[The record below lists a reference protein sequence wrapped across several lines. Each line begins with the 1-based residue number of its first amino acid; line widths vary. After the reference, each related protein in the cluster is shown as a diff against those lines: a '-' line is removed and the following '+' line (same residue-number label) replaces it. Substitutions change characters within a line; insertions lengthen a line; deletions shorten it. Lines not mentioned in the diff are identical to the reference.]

1 MYKIILYNNG
11 KKVKTFR
18 SYNLYSNAIKKYRYL
33 LKANKVFFPKEYLW
47 DGSKTDYELV
57 LVAPPQNKAKEYVRN
72 ELGGV
77 IKLIPKGDFAIKQV
91 EKYAVEDS
99 FKNKVDGKKYDF
111 KTLIKKILSNGNL
124 TYTLIVINNKLVI
137 ERFEDEVMDVFV
149 LKNKEIANN
158 LFHTIMAF
166 NDANGLTNFIYFNE
180 PTLDMRLRVYESL
193 EERYGIS
200 RFYMQKLTTH

>member
-77 IKLIPKGDFAIKQV
+77 IKLIPKGDFTIKQV

-99 FKNKVDGKKYDF
+99 FKKKVDGKKYDF
-111 KTLIKKILSNGNL
+111 KTLIKKILSNSNL

-149 LKNKEIANN
+149 LKNKEKISFGVN
-158 LFHTIMAF
+158 LNKDVIISKNALGNFAVEQAINEYIVF
-166 NDANGLTNFIYFNE
+166 NAKFVKS
-180 PTLDMRLRVYESL
+180 RVTC
-193 EERYGIS
+193 GT
-200 RFYMQKLTTH
+200 KGGAPV

>member
-91 EKYAVEDS
+91 EKYAVEYS
-99 FKNKVDGKKYDF
+99 FKNKVDGKK
-111 KTLIKKILSNGNL
+111 
-124 TYTLIVINNKLVI
+124 
-137 ERFEDEVMDVFV
+137 
-149 LKNKEIANN
+149 
-158 LFHTIMAF
+158 
-166 NDANGLTNFIYFNE
+166 
-180 PTLDMRLRVYESL
+180 
-193 EERYGIS
+193 
-200 RFYMQKLTTH
+200 